1 MKKILLIFA
10 SFAMLSFLRSSL
22 VIAADVNWDAVP
34 ANTVNFFYTGVAS
47 WEFLTSND
55 HGVGRVPVV
64 KKKKTCR
71 ECHISKDGT
80 FDIQVPEIT
89 KGSLTMKASRKSF
102 EPNPIPNK
110 PAMIDAMFQVT
121 YDSDYVYVRMQWNSA
136 GKSWNS
142 ADDDKN
148 DKPDRVAIQMNL
160 SNAEFSKFGCFIAC
174 HNDQNSM
181 PDSPSKDKVAKHPY
195 YAKLKRDDVRLYAF
209 YSRND
214 GWSSLK
220 DNKAIDELL
229 TGDGLIDLWTA
240 NFKGKNTEFL
250 DQWILEDRKEDHKDI
265 EGSGNWND
273 GKYTVIFKRKL
284 NTGDNKDVPIKDGST
299 VTIGIA
305 IHDDNAKLRQHY
317 VSFPMIIG
325 FGAKGF
331 INATKIK

>member
-1 MKKILLIFA
+1 
-10 SFAMLSFLRSSL
+10 
-22 VIAADVNWDAVP
+22 
-34 ANTVNFFYTGVAS
+34 TVNFFYTGVAS

-89 KGSLTMKASRKSF
+89 KGSLTMNASRKSF

-160 SNAEFSKFGCFIAC
+160 GQEEFSKFGCFIAC
-174 HNDQNSM
+174 HNDQNTM

-195 YAKLKRDDVRLYAF
+195 YAKLKRDDVHLYAF
-209 YSRND
+209 YTRNN
-214 GWSSLK
+214 GWEDIKDDTSLA
-220 DNKAIDELL
+220 DLL
-229 TGDGLIDLWTA
+229 EKDGLIDLWVVGI
-240 NFKGKNTEFL
+240 KGKNMEVKDEFVFA
-250 DQWILEDRKEDHKDI
+250 DRRDDSKNDI
-265 EGSGNWND
+265 EASGTWEN
-273 GKYTVIFKRKL
+273 GKYTVIMKRKL
-284 NTGDNKDVPIKDGST
+284 VTLDQEDIQLKAGSSFN
-299 VTIGIA
+299 IGLA
-305 IHDDNAKLRQHY
+305 IHDDGAQKRQHY
-317 VSFPMIIG
+317 VSFPVSIG
-325 FGAKGF
+325 LGTKGT
-331 INATKIK
+331 ITATKIR